1 MEKSNT
7 TTATITSLKHEY
19 NVSWSVMKN
28 WLKKIDMER
37 PKNGRI
43 YTPDE
48 VKKIREILGEP

>member
-19 NVSWSVMKN
+19 NVSWAVMKN
-28 WLKKIDMER
+28 WLKKIGMER
-37 PKNGRI
+37 PNNGRI

-48 VKKIREILGEP
+48 VRKIREILGEP